1 MPAPIDRATLRPAL
15 ARSAPIFSALQLRVE
30 HWIFDLPQAV
40 GGRALRLLA
49 APLRYLYALLR
60 DLARGDLGLRAMS
73 LVYSTLFAIVPVIA
87 VAFAVLQAFGFQRE
101 LEPVLYELLRPL
113 GDQGQRVAA
122 RIMDFVG
129 NVQGTLVGTVGV
141 AFLLYTAVTTVQK
154 VEEAFNFTWHVERP
168 RSLARRATEYLLVL
182 LVVPA
187 LAVVS
192 MVLLASVEARAVSA
206 ALSGGVE
213 TRTHLAPYA
222 TIVGLFAFLYVY
234 MPNTRVRLW
243 PAAIGA
249 LFGGLLWASMGAAF
263 TRIVVYSAQLSAMY
277 AGLAVLFLFLFW
289 LYLSWLML
297 LLGAQLS
304 FYVQHPEY
312 LRTGHADIP
321 MSGALRERVAMSA
334 MVLIGRRHL
343 RHEPRWTVNALA
355 ERMGLPATVLSQVVT
370 ALEAHGLVVT
380 AGDETLVPARELDQV
395 PLASVLEAIR
405 HDVPDPRRPR
415 PRPVRSAED
424 AVQAAEASMRA
435 SLDGRTLRDLAEGP
449 D

>member
-1 MPAPIDRATLRPAL
+1 MPAPGGRATLRAAL
-15 ARSAPIFSALQLRVE
+15 AGSTPIFSALQLRVE
-30 HWIFDLPQAV
+30 HWIFDLPEVV

-49 APLRYLYALLR
+49 APLRYVYALLR

-87 VAFAVLQAFGFQRE
+87 VAFAVLQAFGYQRE

-113 GDQGQRVAA
+113 GEQGQRVAA

-129 NVQGTLVGTVGV
+129 NVRGTLVGTVGV

-263 TRIVVYSAQLSAMY
+263 TRIVVYSARLSAMY

-370 ALEAHGLVVT
+370 ALEAHGLLVT

-415 PRPVRSAED
+415 PRPVRSADD
-424 AVQAAEASMRA
+424 AVQAAEASMRS
-435 SLDGRTLRDLAEGP
+435 SLDGRTLRDLADGP

>member
-1 MPAPIDRATLRPAL
+1 MPAPGGRATLRAAL
-15 ARSAPIFSALQLRVE
+15 AGSTPIFSALQLRVE
-30 HWIFDLPQAV
+30 HWIFDLPEAV

-49 APLRYLYALLR
+49 APLRYVYALLR

-87 VAFAVLQAFGFQRE
+87 VAFAVLQAFGYQSE

-113 GDQGQRVAA
+113 GEQGQRVAA

-129 NVQGTLVGTVGV
+129 NVRGTLVGTVGV

-168 RSLARRATEYLLVL
+168 RSLARRATEYVLVL

-187 LAVVS
+187 LAVVA
-192 MVLLASVEARAVSA
+192 MVLLASVEASAVSA
-206 ALSGGVE
+206 ALSGRVE

-334 MVLIGRRHL
+334 MALVGRRHL
-343 RHEPRWTVNALA
+343 RGEPRWTVNALA

-380 AGDETLVPARELDQV
+380 AGDETLVPARELDRV
-395 PLASVLEAIR
+395 SLASVLDAIR

-415 PRPVRSAED
+415 PRQVRSADD
-424 AVQAAEASMRA
+424 AVQAAESSMRA
-435 SLDGRTLRDLAEGP
+435 SLEGRTLRDLAEGP
-449 D
+449 E

>member
-1 MPAPIDRATLRPAL
+1 MPAPGGRATLRAAL
-15 ARSAPIFSALQLRVE
+15 AGSTPIFSALQLRVE
-30 HWIFDLPQAV
+30 HWIFDLPEAV

-49 APLRYLYALLR
+49 APLRYVYALLR

-87 VAFAVLQAFGFQRE
+87 VAFAVLQAFGYQRE

-113 GDQGQRVAA
+113 GEQGQRVAA

-129 NVQGTLVGTVGV
+129 NVRGTLVGTVGV

-168 RSLARRATEYLLVL
+168 RSLARRATEYVLVL

-187 LAVVS
+187 LAVVA
-192 MVLLASVEARAVSA
+192 MVLLASVEASAVSA
-206 ALSGGVE
+206 ALSGRVE

-334 MVLIGRRHL
+334 MALVGRRHL
-343 RHEPRWTVNALA
+343 RGEPRWTVNALA

-380 AGDETLVPARELDQV
+380 AGDETLVPARELDRV
-395 PLASVLEAIR
+395 SLASVLDAIR

-415 PRPVRSAED
+415 PRQVRSADD
-424 AVQAAEASMRA
+424 AVQAAESSMRA
-435 SLDGRTLRDLAEGP
+435 SLEGRTLRDLAEGP
-449 D
+449 E

>member
-1 MPAPIDRATLRPAL
+1 
-15 ARSAPIFSALQLRVE
+15 
-30 HWIFDLPQAV
+30 
-40 GGRALRLLA
+40 
-49 APLRYLYALLR
+49 
-60 DLARGDLGLRAMS
+60 
-73 LVYSTLFAIVPVIA
+73 
-87 VAFAVLQAFGFQRE
+87 
-101 LEPVLYELLRPL
+101 
-113 GDQGQRVAA
+113 
-122 RIMDFVG
+122 MDFVG
-129 NVQGTLVGTVGV
+129 NVQGTLVGTVGI

-182 LVVPA
+182 LIVPA

-192 MVLLASVEARAVSA
+192 MVLLASVEASAVSA
-206 ALSGGVE
+206 ALSGGVA

-321 MSGALRERVAMSA
+321 TSGALRERVAMSA

-355 ERMGLPATVLSQVVT
+355 ERMELPATVLSQVVA

-380 AGDETLVPARELDQV
+380 AGDETLLPARELDQV

-415 PRPVRSAED
+415 LRQVRSADD

-449 D
+449 E

>member
-1 MPAPIDRATLRPAL
+1 MPAPGGRATLRAAL
-15 ARSAPIFSALQLRVE
+15 AGSTPIFSALQLRVE
-30 HWIFDLPQAV
+30 HWIFDLPEAV

-87 VAFAVLQAFGFQRE
+87 VAFAVLQAFGYQSE

-113 GDQGQRVAA
+113 GEQGQRVAA

-129 NVQGTLVGTVGV
+129 NVRGTLVGTVGV

-168 RSLARRATEYLLVL
+168 RSLARRATEYVLVL

-187 LAVVS
+187 LAVVA
-192 MVLLASVEARAVSA
+192 MVLLASVEASAVSA
-206 ALSGGVE
+206 ALSGRVE

-334 MVLIGRRHL
+334 MALVGRRHL
-343 RHEPRWTVNALA
+343 RGEPRWTVNALA

-380 AGDETLVPARELDQV
+380 AGDETLVPARELDRV
-395 PLASVLEAIR
+395 SLASVLDAIR

-415 PRPVRSAED
+415 PRQVRSADD
-424 AVQAAEASMRA
+424 AVQAAESSMRA
-435 SLDGRTLRDLAEGP
+435 SLEGRTLRDLAEGP
-449 D
+449 E